1 MINFL
6 QDPRGNQL
14 VIVDDCN
21 GNISITRN
29 SILDDSVNSMDFPIT
44 FAALQQYCT
53 GTVNVQDAF
62 PNLTI
67 EQREFLLSGITPEK
81 WTTTFG
87 DGSGYSNWTGL
98 EERND

>member
-6 QDPRGNQL
+6 QDSRGQSL
-14 VIVDDCN
+14 VVVDDCN

-29 SILDDSVNSMDFPIT
+29 CILDDSVSSMDFSIT
-44 FAALQQYCT
+44 FEALQQYCT

-62 PNLTI
+62 PDLTT
-67 EQREFLLSGITPEK
+67 EQREFLLSGITPDK
-81 WTTTFG
+81 WTSTFG

-98 EERND
+98 EAKND